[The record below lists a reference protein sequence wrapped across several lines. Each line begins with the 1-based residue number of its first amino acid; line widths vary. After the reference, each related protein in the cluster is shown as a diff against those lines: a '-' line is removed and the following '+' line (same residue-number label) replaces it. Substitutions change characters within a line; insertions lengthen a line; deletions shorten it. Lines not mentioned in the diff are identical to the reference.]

1 MSGLG
6 RCSLTAVIPILS
18 VMGIQAVPLPTA
30 LLSTQTDGFGGFTFR
45 DLTDDLEPYFE
56 HILSSVDGF
65 DAFYSG
71 FLGSYEQIDKILC
84 MAQRLKGKT
93 PFFVDTVMADG
104 GKLYTTYTYEMV
116 GGMRKLAS
124 CAQLITPNVTEAC
137 FLLEKEYKEEYS
149 KEEIAHLVR
158 GLSKITKGDIVVTG
172 IKGKH
177 SVNSAYSTDGG
188 ITVGFS
194 ENEAVDC
201 HFPGTGDI
209 FASVLIGCLLKD
221 KSLAY
226 AVKCAS
232 GFVKSVMEHSLKFD
246 YPTREGVLLEDKL
259 FELRNF

>member
-18 VMGIQAVPLPTA
+18 VMGIQVVPLPTA

-56 HILSSVDGF
+56 HILSSTDGF

-71 FLGSYEQIDKILC
+71 FLGSYEQIDKILF
-84 MAQRLKGKT
+84 MAQKLKDKT

-124 CAQLITPNVTEAC
+124 CAHLITPNVTEAC
-137 FLLEKEYKEEYS
+137 FLLDKEYKGEYS
-149 KEEIAHLVR
+149 KEEIAHLVK
-158 GLSKITKGDIVVTG
+158 GLSKLTKGDIVVTG
-172 IKGKH
+172 IKGRH

-188 ITVGFS
+188 ITVSFS

-209 FASVLIGCLLKD
+209 FASVLIGCLLKG
-221 KSLAY
+221 KTLGS
-226 AVKCAS
+226 AVNNAS
-232 GFVKSVMEHSLKFD
+232 KFVKSVMEYSLKFS
-246 YPTREGVLLEDKL
+246 YPSREGVLLEDKL